1 MAASLAD
8 ITSPEH
14 RAEPRDEVHHRAR
27 ATDIAAGCPLP
38 MLIVNMSPHGMMARC
53 EVPLSIGDRLRIVLP
68 AAGTRI
74 AEVRW
79 ALGGRI
85 GCQFDRPVALG
96 EYVSALSAMR

>member
-1 MAASLAD
+1 MATDWAHVA
-8 ITSPEH
+8 SPEH
-14 RAEPRDEVHHRAR
+14 RTEPRDEVHHRAR

-68 AAGTRI
+68 AVGARV

-85 GCQFDRPVALG
+85 GCQFDQPVAIG
-96 EYVSALSAMR
+96 DYVSALSAMR